1 MGKILKIGRPQGI
14 IRVVGHVE
22 KGRHWVLAM
31 TWVIWGVQP
40 TYLNIFIWGT
50 DQKGYFLKFAPLGL
64 GTLGC
69 S

>member
-14 IRVVGHVE
+14 IRVVVHVE

-50 DQKGYFLKFAPLGL
+50 DQKGDF
-64 GTLGC
+64 
-69 S
+69 